1 MPTRRRPPLSQKN
14 SARDKPSATPHR
26 PTQREGTVSS
36 LVEQLADDNP
46 SWEAA
51 LDNFKKVVEESVS
64 SLHDGINQ
72 LKVDLGQAIEFQAKR
87 IDDLESKM
95 ADISSDHTNFH
106 AKISRLESALEQKD
120 EELNK
125 LERMSRRNNFRIV
138 GYPKL
143 HQENV
148 EDIVRDEIIPLFGD
162 SNGIVVERCHR
173 DGRGFNGRPPH
184 ILVRCLSYRMKVNIM
199 KNRRTVLNG
208 KDYFIVDDLT
218 KMDLAERK
226 KWAVQVK
233 QLYEQGTRLRFS
245 GGKWRDGEGKPF
257 NFTS

>member
-1 MPTRRRPPLSQKN
+1 MPTRGRPSLSQKN

-36 LVEQLADDNP
+36 LVDQLADDNP

-51 LDNFKKVVEESVS
+51 LDNFKKVVDESVS

-95 ADISSDHTNFH
+95 ADILSDHTNFH

-199 KNRRTVLNG
+199 KNRRTVLYG

-226 KWAVQVK
+226 K
-233 QLYEQGTRLRFS
+233 
-245 GGKWRDGEGKPF
+245 
-257 NFTS
+257 

>member
-1 MPTRRRPPLSQKN
+1 MPTRGRPPLSQKN

-51 LDNFKKVVEESVS
+51 LDNFKRVVEQSVS

-95 ADISSDHTNFH
+95 ADILSDHTNFNT
-106 AKISRLESALEQKD
+106 KITQLENALAQKD
-120 EELNK
+120 EDINK

-138 GYPKL
+138 GYPMS
-143 HQENV
+143 QGENV
-148 EDIVRDEIIPLFGD
+148 ETIVQNEIIPLFGD
-162 SNGIVVERCHR
+162 SQEMVVERCHR
-173 DGRGFNGRPPH
+173 DGRGANGRPPH
-184 ILVRCLSYRMKVNIM
+184 ILVRCLSYRMKVNVM
-199 KNRRTVLNG
+199 KNRRIALSG
-208 KDYFIVDDLT
+208 KDYFVVDDLT
-218 KMDLAERK
+218 KTDLAERK
-226 KWAVQVK
+226 KWAGQVK
-233 QLYEQGTRLRFS
+233 QLYERGTRLRFS
-245 GGKWRDGEGKPF
+245 GGKWRDGEGRPF
-257 NFTS
+257 NFAT